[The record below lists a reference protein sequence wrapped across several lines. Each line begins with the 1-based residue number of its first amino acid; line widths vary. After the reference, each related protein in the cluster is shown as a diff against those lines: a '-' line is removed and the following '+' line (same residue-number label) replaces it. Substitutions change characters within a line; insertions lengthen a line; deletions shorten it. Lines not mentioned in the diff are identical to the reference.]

1 MKRDER
7 VKSKQN
13 DRVTFQVVE
22 NASAAHG
29 REAILG
35 MYDVS
40 GVGMNKKKHEFSYNY
55 YAENLTHTTLQD
67 ALTIGEGTVHTG
79 STQSHVYPGMVIQY
93 P

>member
-7 VKSKQN
+7 GKSKQN

-35 MYDVS
+35 MDDVS
-40 GVGMNKKKHEFSYNY
+40 SVGVNKKKQEFSYNSY
-55 YAENLTHTTLQD
+55 TEFLHTHHAARCVDKGRRYRSLPYIT
-67 ALTIGEGTVHTG
+67 
-79 STQSHVYPGMVIQY
+79 
-93 P
+93 

>member
-35 MYDVS
+35 MDDVT
-40 GVGMNKKKHEFSYNY
+40 GVGMNNEKHEFSCNSY
-55 YAENLTHTTLQD
+55 QCC
-67 ALTIGEGTVHTG
+67 
-79 STQSHVYPGMVIQY
+79 
-93 P
+93 